1 MFFFSVFTKVSR
13 IVCFIP
19 ENFCLSRFRICDNLF
34 SFNEIFTGQTL
45 NQDWG
50 LQWLTGVTLLIF
62 ILMLETYKTVKEVN
76 YVIIKMLMKYFSG
89 SCNCISL
96 ANSPCHNWRGGG
108 QTRAYNLHNFNFN
121 ENVWNKLSSAKIGSK
136 WLKL

>member
-19 ENFCLSRFRICDNLF
+19 KNFCLSRFRICDNLF

-76 YVIIKMLMKYFSG
+76 YVIIKMLMKYFSKE
-89 SCNCISL
+89 CINYLFRLPQSHL
-96 ANSPCHNWRGGG
+96 TGKFSVSQMDRGG
-108 QTRAYNLHNFNFN
+108 RSEL
-121 ENVWNKLSSAKIGSK
+121 ELLISPI
-136 WLKL
+136 L

>member
-19 ENFCLSRFRICDNLF
+19 KNFCLSRFRICDNLF

-50 LQWLTGVTLLIF
+50 LQWLMGVTLLIF
-62 ILMLETYKTVKEVN
+62 ILMLETDNPVKEVN
-76 YVIIKMLMKYFSG
+76 YVIIKMFM
-89 SCNCISL
+89 
-96 ANSPCHNWRGGG
+96 
-108 QTRAYNLHNFNFN
+108 
-121 ENVWNKLSSAKIGSK
+121 
-136 WLKL
+136 